1 MECFKYL
8 GTNLT
13 NKNSVREEIK
23 NRLKSGNACYHSVQ
37 NLLSSSLL
45 SKNMKFKIYRT
56 ITLPVVV
63 HGRETVS
70 VALRE
75 ELRVNVF
82 QNRVLNR
89 IFGSNR
95 DEVTAEWRRLHNEEL
110 YDLNS
115 SRNILVIKS
124 RKW

>member
-1 MECFKYL
+1 VECFKYL

-13 NKNSVREEIK
+13 NKNSVPEEIK
-23 NRLKSGNACYHSVQ
+23 NRLKSGNAFYHSVQ

-45 SKNMKFKIYRT
+45 SKNIKFKIYRT

-82 QNRVLNR
+82 QNRVLKG

>member
-13 NKNSVREEIK
+13 NKNSVPEEIK
-23 NRLKSGNACYHSVQ
+23 NRLKSGNAFYHSVQ

-45 SKNMKFKIYRT
+45 SKNIKFKIYRT

-82 QNRVLNR
+82 QNRVLKG